1 MLDDSSCTT
10 QQLSFSEMITGGLP
24 RFPTPLRSCDSN
36 SSVST
41 ESSTLI
47 KDWSS
52 IRWSPTNSSLYKPS
66 SSVYK
71 WLGSVYWEGEKV
83 KQGSSDSWNPKRS
96 GSVLGQQ
103 RNAELGE
110 KERVN
115 SETSGVCW
123 KQGSVSGHKA
133 YKTKEKYKT
142 KIFSTTKFTLS
153 NLVFVFLM
161 RVQNNFKSLGKK
173 HHSSRHK

>member
-1 MLDDSSCTT
+1 MEDDSNCTT

-41 ESSTLI
+41 ESSTLTM
-47 KDWSS
+47 DWSS
-52 IRWSPTNSSLYKPS
+52 KRWSPTNSSLYKPS
-66 SSVYK
+66 SIVYK

-123 KQGSVSGHKA
+123 KQGSVSGYKA
-133 YKTKEKYKT
+133 YKTKAKYKN
-142 KIFSTTKFTLS
+142 KILDTTKFTLS

-161 RVQNNFKSLGKK
+161 MVDNNFTLKRKK
-173 HHSSRHK
+173 YHSSSLK